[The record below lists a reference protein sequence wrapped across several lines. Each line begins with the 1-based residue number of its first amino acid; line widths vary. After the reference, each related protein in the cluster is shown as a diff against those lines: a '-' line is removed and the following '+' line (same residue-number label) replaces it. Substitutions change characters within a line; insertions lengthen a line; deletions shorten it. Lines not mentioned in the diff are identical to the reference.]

1 VRAVYL
7 LALLV
12 VVGCG
17 NRIKYVQT
25 NTAPGPL
32 YAKQPNEVE
41 VFEKPPARPFLQ
53 LGIFEAEQKSA
64 YDKADALVA
73 KIRKEAG
80 KIGCEAVVIQ
90 TTIADGGVGLKS
102 FRAACLV
109 YTAPAGA
116 PAAAASSPA
125 PPEKTQVCSP
135 NETRICYGP
144 GACQG
149 GQYCLPDGSAY
160 SACDCGT
167 KGDAGVPP
175 GSQK

>member
-1 VRAVYL
+1 MLSA
-7 LALLV
+7 
-12 VVGCG
+12 VGCG
-17 NRIKYVQT
+17 TRFKYVQT
-25 NTAPGPL
+25 NTPPGPL
-32 YAKQPNEVE
+32 YARQPNEVE
-41 VFEKPPARPFLQ
+41 VFEKAPTRAFLQ

-64 YDKADALVA
+64 YDKADAILQ
-73 KIRKEAG
+73 KMRKEAG
-80 KIGCEAVVIQ
+80 KIGCEALLIQ

-109 YTAPAGA
+109 YTAPAV
-116 PAAAASSPA
+116 PVAAAASA
-125 PPEKTQVCSP
+125 PPQEAAQACSP

-160 SACDCGT
+160 SACDCGA

-175 GSQK
+175 GTQQ